1 LKFEARWDGNPQ
13 HEFIASQQDDRS
25 DISTTHFPQ
34 LSTLNSQPSTFFIGR
49 TAMIT
54 EEPAPYDF
62 PDRELLDADGVAY
75 RCLVWQPAAVCVVI
89 GRGNSPAASVFLD
102 QAAADG
108 VAVAQRPSGGE
119 AVVLSPRTL
128 AVSAVHCT
136 GEQLA
141 SRRYFEL
148 YNGAVIRALEQ
159 LGVTGLARRGI
170 SDVALGDR
178 KILGSSIYR
187 NRQRVLY
194 HAVLNVAESP
204 ELLER
209 YLRPPARQPD
219 YRRARPHR
227 DFVTSLAA
235 AGYAVSMAALQDAL
249 HAALTRMTLS
259 PAPSCS

>member
-1 LKFEARWDGNPQ
+1 
-13 HEFIASQQDDRS
+13 
-25 DISTTHFPQ
+25 
-34 LSTLNSQPSTFFIGR
+34 
-49 TAMIT
+49 MIT

-62 PDRELLDADGVAY
+62 PDRELLEADGAGF

-102 QAAADG
+102 RAAADG
-108 VAVAQRPSGGE
+108 VAVVQRPSGGE

-128 AVSAVHCT
+128 AVAAVHRAA
-136 GEQLA
+136 EQPA
-141 SRRYFEL
+141 SRRYFEQ
-148 YNGAVIRALEQ
+148 YNDAVIRALAG
-159 LGVTGLARRGI
+159 LGVTGLFRRGI
-170 SDVALGDR
+170 SDIALGDR

-204 ELLER
+204 ELMER

-219 YRRARPHR
+219 YRRDRSHR

-235 AGYAVSMAALQDAL
+235 AGYRLSMAALQDSL
-249 HAALTRMTLS
+249 HAALTRADLS
-259 PAPSCS
+259 PAPSSS